1 MIEKNEFLFQL
12 WLLQL
17 VSVCRGRF
25 TECLVFFFKVILAFF
40 TIFFLSQRWIKNW
53 VNYCLGRQC
62 LKFFEFKD
70 FIYCSK

>member
-40 TIFFLSQRWIKNW
+40 AICFFKSTLDQKLGQLLSRSSVFEIF
-53 VNYCLGRQC
+53 
-62 LKFFEFKD
+62 
-70 FIYCSK
+70 